1 MLRAQGLSLMICSN
15 CGLGY
20 IETFLQLT
28 GLGPAVCDT
37 ENPGRTGLT
46 KAENIKLLLR
56 RNEIDRALYL
66 GDTAG
71 DQAAAA
77 GAGIPFVHAAYGF
90 GAVPDAAPAVCIAHF
105 VRCSGG
111 FFGNARLGIKTVLQ
125 VLCTKQSSVGLVYP
139 S

>member
-1 MLRAQGLSLMICSN
+1 MICSN

-20 IETFLQLT
+20 IETFLQHT

-90 GAVPDAAPAVCIAHF
+90 GAVPDAALRIPALPALPALTA
-105 VRCSGG
+105 RCLP
-111 FFGNARLGIKTVLQ
+111 A
-125 VLCTKQSSVGLVYP
+125 
-139 S
+139 

>member
-1 MLRAQGLSLMICSN
+1 MICSN

-90 GAVPDAAPAVCIAHF
+90 GAVPDAALRIPALPALPALTA
-105 VRCSGG
+105 RC
-111 FFGNARLGIKTVLQ
+111 LPV
-125 VLCTKQSSVGLVYP
+125 
-139 S
+139 